1 MILRCFQY
9 VFLCCNKF
17 SLMLQHVSFD
27 VATRDILPNSGVVS
41 HPDPVT
47 NGTCSPNREILTQH
61 VVLFPF
67 PLRLRRTWMRGAS
80 VLGQDA
86 DARWGW
92 RTSAHVGVGCA
103 SFGHVRRTGWASE
116 SPHTSG
122 WGCASF
128 GHVRGTGR
136 VSKSPHTSGRGY
148 AYLQVC

>member
-1 MILRCFQY
+1 MQTQRRGGLLHLAGDDSPSPIPSMEEAR
-9 VFLCCNKF
+9 
-17 SLMLQHVSFD
+17 SHVSFD

-61 VVLFPF
+61 V
-67 PLRLRRTWMRGAS
+67 
-80 VLGQDA
+80 DA